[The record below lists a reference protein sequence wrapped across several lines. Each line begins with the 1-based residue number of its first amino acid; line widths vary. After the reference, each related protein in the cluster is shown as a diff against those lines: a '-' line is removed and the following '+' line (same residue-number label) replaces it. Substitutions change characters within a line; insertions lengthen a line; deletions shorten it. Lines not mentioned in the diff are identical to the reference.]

1 MLKVTVFK
9 NTAGERPFFGIL
21 VQKVKID
28 RYFCALVLH
37 VLHLVLHVLRL
48 VLHVLRLVLHMVQRQ
63 AFVMSDEVPSFKFS
77 SKHFENP
84 RCHNNFSSKL

>member
-48 VLHVLRLVLHMVQRQ
+48 VLHVLRLVLHILRLVLHVLCSSRSHRTSLPTSYLLT
-63 AFVMSDEVPSFKFS
+63 AKERSDW
-77 SKHFENP
+77 
-84 RCHNNFSSKL
+84 L